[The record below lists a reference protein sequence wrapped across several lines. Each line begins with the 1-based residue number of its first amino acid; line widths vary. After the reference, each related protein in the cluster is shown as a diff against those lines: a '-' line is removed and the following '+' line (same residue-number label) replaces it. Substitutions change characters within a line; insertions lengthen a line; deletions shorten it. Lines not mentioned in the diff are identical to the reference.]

1 MVWEEKNYNA
11 SASAA
16 LHFSSGTRTKHDF
29 MAKAGIGIG
38 TFTKKEVKREI
49 ERECHKQR
57 KEFRDNTK
65 STDLPRAKQGKGMRT

>member
-38 TFTKKEVKREI
+38 TFTKKGSKKR
-49 ERECHKQR
+49 
-57 KEFRDNTK
+57 D
-65 STDLPRAKQGKGMRT
+65 